1 MKKIKIGLTGGIG
14 TGKSTVANLLAR
26 HGADVVSGDELGR
39 QVLDEDAT
47 VREALVARFGAQI
60 VNPDG
65 RLNHKTIAD
74 HVFADPNQ
82 SKWLTSLTFPG
93 IYSRWQSAFEQSRKS
108 VVVFDAALIFE
119 WKLQDDFNVIVVV
132 VADSKPVY
140 ERVSARFTRE
150 DLERRIAAQ
159 LPVEHKKLN
168 ADFVIQNNGSP
179 DDLARQVVEFWN
191 HKIEPL
197 IA

>member
-1 MKKIKIGLTGGIG
+1 MKKVKIGLTGGIG

-26 HGADVVSGDELGR
+26 QGADVVSGDELGR
-39 QVLDEDAT
+39 QVLDDAAIS
-47 VREALVARFGAQI
+47 EALIERFGMQI

-65 RLNHKTIAD
+65 KLNRKAIAAL
-74 HVFADPNQ
+74 VFADPSQ

-93 IYSRWQSAFEQSRKS
+93 IYSRWQHAFDQSRNR

-119 WKLQDDFNVIVVV
+119 WKIQDDFDVIVVV
-132 VADSKPVY
+132 VADAEFAYKRASG
-140 ERVSARFTRE
+140 RFNRE
-150 DLERRIAAQ
+150 DFERRITAQ
-159 LPVEHKKLN
+159 LPVEHKMSY

-179 DDLARQVVEFWN
+179 DDLVRQIVEFWN
-191 HKIEPL
+191 NKIEPL